1 MYKQK
6 ERDAV
11 EALKLDQNMAE
22 QSHPRLFNSFVNH
35 IRDNDLTQVDSSKV
49 EDAQPLMYA
58 ETVSKTT
65 SEQTKDETSLSDVFN
80 VV

>member
-35 IRDNDLTQVDSSKV
+35 IHDNDLTQVASKV
-49 EDAQPLMYA
+49 EDAQQLMYA